1 MFWTMQF
8 SLVGFNKLDA
18 TNTSSGDVQFA
29 KASAPRLPW
38 NAINPQTDEVACRLS
53 HSCPSR
59 QKHALAHAR
68 LFSMVTKQ
76 RGCPEV
82 DGITAKEDPPQ

>member
-29 KASAPRLPW
+29 KASAPDYHGTPSIHKQIKWPTDSLIRARVGENMPW
-38 NAINPQTDEVACRLS
+38 LMLD
-53 HSCPSR
+53 
-59 QKHALAHAR
+59 
-68 LFSMVTKQ
+68 FSQ
-76 RGCPEV
+76 W
-82 DGITAKEDPPQ
+82 